1 MSAVERALELVPG
14 DNVHLIRTGPMTTL
28 PILFV
33 AAVLSPAQLPGAGT
47 PQESPLWANGAPGS
61 EGHRDEA
68 PVAKDY
74 WIRNIHNPSITAY
87 LPPKDKANGA
97 AVVICPGGGHRLL
110 VFNAEGV
117 EPAQYLNSIGVAA
130 FTLK

>member
-1 MSAVERALELVPG
+1 
-14 DNVHLIRTGPMTTL
+14 MTSF
-28 PILFV
+28 PILL
-33 AAVLSPAQLPGAGT
+33 AAVLSTGQVAPGT
-47 PQESPLWANGAPGS
+47 PQEIPLWAKGAPGS
-61 EGHRDEA
+61 EGDRDEA

-87 LPPKDKANGA
+87 LPPKDKATGA

-110 VFNAEGV
+110 VYNAEGA

-130 FTLK
+130 F